1 MEKEKNLKV
10 VDHKNVE
17 KICGLGLKRT
27 LKTKSKN
34 GKSFSRGKSFI

>member
-17 KICGLGLKRT
+17 KICGLGPEENSEDKE
-27 LKTKSKN
+27 
-34 GKSFSRGKSFI
+34 